1 MIAPDGQSIWLN
13 VETTRRNLDL
23 AIPVEEIGDAIQLL
37 ASCAEFVVSN
47 SDHASHDDPPRLER
61 QEWAPIPA
69 RGFGLGAGAENGETL
84 LVIQLSCCQLAF
96 PISGPDL
103 IRLAD
108 DFAKTAR
115 TLSVGGGKP
124 N

>member
-1 MIAPDGQSIWLN
+1 MGSYPGKRIRA
-13 VETTRRNLDL
+13 
-23 AIPVEEIGDAIQLL
+23 
-37 ASCAEFVVSN
+37 
-47 SDHASHDDPPRLER
+47 
-61 QEWAPIPA
+61 
-69 RGFGLGAGAENGETL
+69 GAGAENGETL

-108 DFAKTAR
+108 DFDKTAR